1 MNAVKK
7 NEGLQIFIS
16 ARGGCGK
23 TFLLNAILDAVRCS
37 EPGGCIALAMATT
50 GIAANL
56 LHLGRTFHSRMKAP
70 LHPNED
76 STLNITAQ
84 SGLATLVRR
93 SKLLL
98 IDESTMLHR
107 YQLEALDRTLR
118 DLMSEPDQPFGG
130 KVLVLAGDYRQ
141 CLPIVPQANRA
152 QIVSICLQNSFLW
165 QFFQIHS
172 LTLNMRVRASG
183 NPTLEQFD

>member
-1 MNAVKK
+1 
-7 NEGLQIFIS
+7 
-16 ARGGCGK
+16 
-23 TFLLNAILDAVRCS
+23 
-37 EPGGCIALAMATT
+37 
-50 GIAANL
+50 
-56 LHLGRTFHSRMKAP
+56 
-70 LHPNED
+70 
-76 STLNITAQ
+76 
-84 SGLATLVRR
+84 
-93 SKLLL
+93 
-98 IDESTMLHR
+98 MLHR